1 MWTGEIREWSIRGGE
16 LDGRIYNS
24 HNCRWTGWEYPDG
37 SFITVQVYHY
47 PDPGYIKYIP
57 YDLLHETLSNY
68 MRLTC
73 CDVSGWFWDL
83 KQTGNWNPCPL
94 NFRLRTIK
102 PKRSFNINKFILDS
116 GCMVSEYPIGY
127 NYWKNEIDYRDRKK
141 KDMTIIEDEEDPD
154 KAEVLPHPKL
164 SVISGG
170 KDNTGNWLINLKEG
184 SVFLCRH
191 KKKLPTGDEDFILIQ
206 FHIKKKWAMA
216 VWIHSNFPLHQ
227 AGDYFVHS
235 LKFSQQHELI
245 DLLQDGE
252 PEILNEGEE

>member
-1 MWTGEIREWSIRGGE
+1 MHQRREMMWTGEIRDWTIRGGE

-24 HNCRWTGWEYPDG
+24 HNCRWANWEYPDG
-37 SFITVQVYHY
+37 TLITIQVYHF
-47 PDPGYIKYIP
+47 PDYLKTEELY
-57 YDLLHETLSNY
+57 SNNY
-68 MRLTC
+68 MRLTL
-73 CDVSGWFWDL
+73 GPLWYYDL
-83 KQTGNWNPCPL
+83 KQTGRWNPCPL
-94 NFRLRTIK
+94 HFKLILNKEPHKHFLYEAGCLVSFRPWGREL
-102 PKRSFNINKFILDS
+102 F
-116 GCMVSEYPIGY
+116 SE
-127 NYWKNEIDYRDRKK
+127 
-141 KDMTIIEDEEDPD
+141 KDMTIIDDTDLD
-154 KAEVLPHPKL
+154 KEAEVLPHPKL

-216 VWIHSNFPLHQ
+216 VWIHSNFPVHQ

-252 PEILNEGEE
+252 PEVLNEGEE